1 VVVVSL
7 DVCMCACTT
16 DCVLYACTREAGRHA
31 RANKLRTAETGDM
44 SVASSWKAVLD
55 RVNERTQREISFRD

>member
-1 VVVVSL
+1 MHM
-7 DVCMCACTT
+7 CMHQGN
-16 DCVLYACTREAGRHA
+16 CVLYACTREAGRHA

-55 RVNERTQREISFRD
+55 RVNERTQREIFFAIRGVKER